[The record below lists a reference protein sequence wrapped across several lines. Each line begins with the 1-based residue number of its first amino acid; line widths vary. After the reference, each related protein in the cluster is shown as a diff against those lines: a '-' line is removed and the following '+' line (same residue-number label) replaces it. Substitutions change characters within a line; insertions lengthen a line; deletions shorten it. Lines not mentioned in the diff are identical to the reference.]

1 MANPEDSLSSH
12 PSTTTFGSNETAL
25 CIIPPREHWTSIDR
39 LRMLYDKAYE
49 KWPPHVNLIYPF
61 VAPDSLHDTA
71 NIISTT
77 LKAKRDADSNTSLS
91 ISLDIAGVFPHR
103 HSNTIFIR
111 SADANDI
118 SCLRITI
125 LESLGH
131 SDSGY
136 NMHMTIGQSTDINS
150 DAHNFLMHKTSLV
163 PSVSWDVGELCI
175 LVRETTQDG
184 GHTSSQMRLWG
195 TISLRDFRVH
205 QLSTPSH
212 FYDLESAKSN
222 IHSDDDGSY
231 ATHIS
236 TDRAPFQ
243 YSVVNGSWEEYRQPS
258 DHEPA
263 SSPDELKVASYNVLA
278 EFHYPP
284 SQARYPLVLSNILD
298 ASASS
303 DVLVLQEVTD
313 DFLCFLLADEDI
325 RREYRFV
332 THASPDQE
340 DIEPLPSHINV
351 VVLSRWSFTWHWL
364 PFRRKHK
371 GSLVLQ
377 FDDVGRHDEDGFVP
391 LILATVHLTCGLTDG
406 SVAAKRSELQSILKH
421 LAGDY
426 AENPWILSGDFNI
439 TTSAA
444 TISAAVE
451 KRAISSPTADS
462 LNRLETTLLEAGLS
476 DSWTTA
482 RLGNLESADPDLAQR
497 DIYEAYEGEQ
507 GATFDPMTNEL
518 AAAIVGSGLNN
529 RPQRYDRILFKAGQL
544 LSIGSFNMF
553 GRDKGEMETVNS
565 QGTEVSTTYASDH
578 WGVRCSFRLSPE
590 RLEDRSDNDT
600 SKLVVGV
607 TEKEVLES
615 LADIHE
621 LKSSLAALDVFPAE
635 EEFVKR
641 EQALKLLHATLE
653 DAIDITNETSQNRT
667 GVQFVIVPVGS
678 YGLGVWTASSD
689 VDCLCLG
696 SISPKTFFALA
707 TQRLR
712 RAAPRGVKVL
722 RRVNALSGT
731 MLELEV
737 LGVKMDLQYCAS
749 ALIAQTWPRAM
760 QLPAGSP
767 VFSLPAQTLAKLKP
781 ARDLYYLRRTVPDLA
796 AFRTAFYLVKTWAKQ
811 RGIYAARF
819 GYLGGIHIAVLLSRV
834 CKLLG
839 RDRGGAAASSVPTII
854 ISFFGHYAR
863 FDWKRDM
870 VFDPFFHARLRYV
883 RTPREAMVVLGFHS
897 PSLNVATAASPPS
910 VRTIA
915 EEFQRA
921 DRILSGPGAA
931 WADLVG
937 TADSGPG
944 AFLGAYRSYVKI
956 DVQFWGVSLAKGSR
970 YVGWLESKCV
980 MLLVDIGRRL
990 PNVHARM
997 WPARFVAADSADEEA
1012 DYQGCYLVG
1021 LDRMENRQGGAMSRE
1036 EREMARG
1043 SLLSAA
1049 QKFED
1054 QMRADERY
1062 FDAASSWLSVSVAR
1076 RAELGELRL
1085 DHRSWGEYT
1094 VGDDESDEEEEEDEV
1109 MEDDDDDDDT
1119 RTSASKKS
1127 KRRDN
1132 SGAAADVRPAY
1143 EGKFRSSADVISRI
1157 RWDPGMD
1164 SGDYLVG
1171 YEDRFLGIRE
1181 RPLDQWKAEQTDE
1194 EFIPQHRIMYFKRAS
1209 DGVVVWDR
1217 RARRDDVFGSG
1228 VRDDGAAV

>member
-1 MANPEDSLSSH
+1 MANLEEDSSLP
-12 PSTTTFGSNETAL
+12 PSTITLESNETAL

-61 VAPDSLHDTA
+61 VAVDSLHDALNT
-71 NIISTT
+71 ISTT
-77 LKAKRDADSNTSLS
+77 LKAKRDADSTSSLS
-91 ISLDIAGVFPHR
+91 ISLDTAGVFPHR

-111 SADANDI
+111 DADSDGLTR
-118 SCLRITI
+118 LRNAI
-125 LESLGH
+125 LKSLGQPE
-131 SDSGY
+131 SEY
-136 NMHMTIGQSTDINS
+136 NMHMTIGQSADADS
-150 DAHNFLMHKTSLV
+150 DAHKFLVQKASLV
-163 PSVSWDVGELCI
+163 PSISWDVDELCI
-175 LVRETTQDG
+175 LVRERTQNG
-184 GHTSSQMRLWG
+184 GQISSQMRLWG
-195 TISLRDFRVH
+195 TISLRDFQVH

-212 FYDLESAKSN
+212 FYDLEPVETNTQSS
-222 IHSDDDGSY
+222 DDGSY

-236 TDRAPFQ
+236 SERAPFR
-243 YSVVNGSWEEYRQPS
+243 YSVDNGSWEESRRSS
-258 DHEPA
+258 DHKPL
-263 SSPDELKVASYNVLA
+263 SSPDELKIASYNVLA
-278 EFHYPP
+278 EFYYPP
-284 SQARYPLVLSNILD
+284 SQVRYPLILRNLLD

-377 FDDVGRHDEDGFVP
+377 FDDVGRRGEDGFVP

-406 SVAAKRSELQSILKH
+406 SVAAKRSELQSILTH
-421 LAGDY
+421 LADKY
-426 AENPWILSGDFNI
+426 TENPWVLAGDFNI

-444 TISAAVE
+444 TISAAME
-451 KRAISSPTADS
+451 KKAISTQTADS
-462 LNRLETTLLEAGLS
+462 LTRLETTLLEAGLS
-476 DSWTTA
+476 DSWTAA

-497 DIYEAYEGEQ
+497 DIYEACEGEQ
-507 GATFDPMTNEL
+507 GATFDPTTNEL

-553 GRDKGEMETVNS
+553 GRDKREIETANS
-565 QGTEVSTTYASDH
+565 QGTEISTTYASDH
-578 WGVRCSFRLSPE
+578 WGVRCSLRLSSE
-590 RLEDRSDNDT
+590 RLEDRSDNET
-600 SKLVVGV
+600 SKLVVEV
-607 TEKEVLES
+607 IEKEVPES
-615 LADIHE
+615 LADVNE
-621 LKSSLAALDVFPAE
+621 LKSTLAALDVFPAE

-653 DAIDITNETSQNRT
+653 DTTDITTETSQNRA

-696 SISPKTFFALA
+696 SISPKTFFSLA
-707 TQRLR
+707 AQRLR

-781 ARDLYYLRRTVPDLA
+781 ARDLYYLRRTVPDPA

-839 RDRGGAAASSVPTII
+839 RDRGGTAASSAPAILV
-854 ISFFGHYAR
+854 SFFAHYSR

-897 PSLNVATAASPPS
+897 PSLNVAMAASPPS

-931 WADLVG
+931 WADFVG

-944 AFLGAYRSYVKI
+944 AFLRTYRSYVKI

-980 MLLVDIGRRL
+980 MLLVGKSTKT
-990 PNVHARM
+990 NKM
-997 WPARFVAADSADEEA
+997 
-1012 DYQGCYLVG
+1012 
-1021 LDRMENRQGGAMSRE
+1021 
-1036 EREMARG
+1036 
-1043 SLLSAA
+1043 
-1049 QKFED
+1049 K
-1054 QMRADERY
+1054 
-1062 FDAASSWLSVSVAR
+1062 SSPFSN
-1076 RAELGELRL
+1076 
-1085 DHRSWGEYT
+1085 DHG
-1094 VGDDESDEEEEEDEV
+1094 
-1109 MEDDDDDDDT
+1109 
-1119 RTSASKKS
+1119 
-1127 KRRDN
+1127 
-1132 SGAAADVRPAY
+1132 
-1143 EGKFRSSADVISRI
+1143 
-1157 RWDPGMD
+1157 
-1164 SGDYLVG
+1164 
-1171 YEDRFLGIRE
+1171 
-1181 RPLDQWKAEQTDE
+1181 
-1194 EFIPQHRIMYFKRAS
+1194 
-1209 DGVVVWDR
+1209 
-1217 RARRDDVFGSG
+1217 
-1228 VRDDGAAV
+1228 

>member
-1 MANPEDSLSSH
+1 MANLEERSSLP
-12 PSTTTFGSNETAL
+12 PSTITLESNETAL
-25 CIIPPREHWTSIDR
+25 CIIPPRECWASIDR

-61 VAPDSLHDTA
+61 ITPDSLHDTA
-71 NIISTT
+71 NTISTA
-77 LKAKRDADSNTSLS
+77 LKAKRDADSSSSLS
-91 ISLDIAGVFPHR
+91 ISLDTAGVFPHR

-111 SADANDI
+111 DANANDLNRLRNDI
-118 SCLRITI
+118 LG
-125 LESLGH
+125 SLGPP
-131 SDSGY
+131 GNEY
-136 NMHMTIGQSTDINS
+136 NMHMTIGQSTDADS
-150 DAHNFLMHKTSLV
+150 DAHKFLVQKASLV
-163 PSVSWDVGELCI
+163 PSISWDVDELCI
-175 LVRETTQDG
+175 LVRERMQNG
-184 GHTSSQMRLWG
+184 GQTSSQMRLWG
-195 TISLRDFRVH
+195 TISLRDFEVH
-205 QLSTPSH
+205 QISTPSH
-212 FYDLESAKSN
+212 FYDLEPVKPSTQ
-222 IHSDDDGSY
+222 SDGDGSF

-236 TDRAPFQ
+236 PDRAPFQ
-243 YSVVNGSWEEYRQPS
+243 YSVVNGSWKEYRQPS
-258 DHEPA
+258 DNKPA
-263 SSPDELKVASYNVLA
+263 SSPEELKIASYNVLA

-284 SQARYPLVLSNILD
+284 SQARYPLILSNILD

-332 THASPDQE
+332 THASPDQK
-340 DIEPLPSHINV
+340 DIDPLPSHINV
-351 VVLSRWSFTWHWL
+351 VVLSKWSFTWNWL

-377 FDDVGRHDEDGFVP
+377 FDNVGRHDEDGFVP
-391 LILATVHLTCGLTDG
+391 LILSTVHLTCGLTDG

-421 LAGDY
+421 LADEY
-426 AENPWILSGDFNI
+426 TENPWVLAGDFNI

-444 TISAAVE
+444 TISAAME
-451 KRAISSPTADS
+451 KKAISSQTADS
-462 LNRLETTLLEAGLS
+462 LNRLETALLEAGLS
-476 DSWTTA
+476 DSWTAA

-497 DIYEAYEGEQ
+497 DIYEACEGEQ

-553 GRDKGEMETVNS
+553 GRDKREIETANS
-565 QGTEVSTTYASDH
+565 QGTEISTTYASDH
-578 WGVRCSFRLSPE
+578 WGVHCSFRLSSE
-590 RLEDRSDNDT
+590 RLEDRSDNET
-600 SKLVVGV
+600 SKLVIEV
-607 TEKEVLES
+607 TEKEVPES
-615 LADIHE
+615 LADVNE

-653 DAIDITNETSQNRT
+653 DTTDITTETSQTRA

-678 YGLGVWTASSD
+678 YGLGVWTSSSD

-707 TQRLR
+707 AQRLR
-712 RAAPRGVKVL
+712 RAAARGVKVL

-839 RDRGGAAASSVPTII
+839 RDRGGAAASAVPAILV
-854 ISFFGHYAR
+854 SFFAHYAR

-870 VFDPFFHARLRYV
+870 VFDPFCHARLRYV

-921 DRILSGPGAA
+921 DRILSSPGAA
-931 WADLVG
+931 WADFVG

-944 AFLGAYRSYVKI
+944 AFLRAYRSYVKI
-956 DVQFWGVSLAKGSR
+956 DVHFWGVSLAKGSR

-980 MLLVDIGRRL
+980 MLLVGKSTRIKPL
-990 PNVHARM
+990 FSN
-997 WPARFVAADSADEEA
+997 
-1012 DYQGCYLVG
+1012 
-1021 LDRMENRQGGAMSRE
+1021 
-1036 EREMARG
+1036 
-1043 SLLSAA
+1043 
-1049 QKFED
+1049 
-1054 QMRADERY
+1054 
-1062 FDAASSWLSVSVAR
+1062 
-1076 RAELGELRL
+1076 
-1085 DHRSWGEYT
+1085 DHG
-1094 VGDDESDEEEEEDEV
+1094 
-1109 MEDDDDDDDT
+1109 
-1119 RTSASKKS
+1119 
-1127 KRRDN
+1127 
-1132 SGAAADVRPAY
+1132 
-1143 EGKFRSSADVISRI
+1143 
-1157 RWDPGMD
+1157 
-1164 SGDYLVG
+1164 
-1171 YEDRFLGIRE
+1171 
-1181 RPLDQWKAEQTDE
+1181 
-1194 EFIPQHRIMYFKRAS
+1194 
-1209 DGVVVWDR
+1209 
-1217 RARRDDVFGSG
+1217 
-1228 VRDDGAAV
+1228 